1 MRILLL
7 GAPGAGKGTQARI
20 LMDRFGIPQISTGD
34 ILRAAVKAGT
44 PQGLAAKSY
53 MDAGNLVP
61 DEVMIAIIKD
71 RLAEPDAKKGFLLD
85 GFPRTV
91 GQAEA
96 LDTMLASINQ
106 DLQLAIDVTVPE
118 DELVRRL
125 AGRRVCRDCGASYH
139 VDFNP
144 SSAGDHCSAC
154 HGELYQ
160 RADDNP
166 DTVRNRLHV
175 YQAQTLP
182 ITDRYRHRGI
192 LRELDGNRNMDLVQK
207 ELCEM
212 IEGLQV
218 GLP

>member
-20 LMDRFGIPQISTGD
+20 LMDKFGIPQISTGD

-44 PQGLAAKSY
+44 PQGLAAKGF

-61 DEVMIAIIKD
+61 DDVMIGIIKD

-91 GQAEA
+91 VQAEA
-96 LDTMLASINQ
+96 LDEMLATINM
-106 DLQLAIDVTVPE
+106 DLQLAIDVEVPE
-118 DELVRRL
+118 EVLVTRL

-144 SSAGDHCSAC
+144 SSAGDKCSLC

-166 DTVRNRLHV
+166 DTVRNRLKV
-175 YQAQTLP
+175 YTAQTAP

-192 LRELDGNRNMDLVQK
+192 LRTLDGNQNMDLVQK
-207 ELCEM
+207 ELEDV
-212 IEGLQV
+212 IAGIQV
-218 GLP
+218 SLS